1 MIDSRLQ
8 RQRFEYK
15 YITTELKAVAI
26 RQFLE
31 SYLDVDAYGATKP
44 DFSYPIHSIY
54 LDSESLTTYRDTLN
68 GNRNRYKLRVRYY
81 ENASTKPVYLEIKRR
96 MDKII
101 VKKRAI
107 VHRNAVDSIL
117 LGNAPRFEHLYDPT
131 PSQFEALQSF
141 CSLRSRLDAKP
152 KVHVHYYR
160 EAYQSD
166 ELSSVRVTLDRHVN
180 TSLVNHVDFSLN
192 LKCEI
197 MPFGDRVILELK
209 FTDRFP
215 RWFQDIVR
223 TFDLRNESA
232 AKYAAGLAIL
242 RHDEPAITGA
252 LE

>member
-15 YITTELKAVAI
+15 YITTEHKAVAI

-44 DFSYPIHSIY
+44 DFSYPVHSIY
-54 LDSESLTTYRDTLN
+54 LDSEQLSTYRDTLN
-68 GNRNRYKLRVRYY
+68 GNRNRFKLRVRYY

-107 VHRNAVDSIL
+107 VHRSSVDSIL
-117 LGNAPRFEHLYDPT
+117 LGNAPRFEHLYDPN
-131 PSQFEALQSF
+131 PFQFEALQTF
-141 CSLRSRLDAKP
+141 CELRSRLDAKP
-152 KVHVHYYR
+152 KVHVHYFR
-160 EAYQSD
+160 EAYQSED
-166 ELSSVRVTLDRHVN
+166 HSSIRVTFDRLVKTSQVN
-180 TSLVNHVDFSLN
+180 RVDFALDQSN
-192 LKCEI
+192 AVK
-197 MPFGDRVILELK
+197 PFGDKVILELK

-223 TFDLRNESA
+223 TYDLRNESA

-242 RHDEPAITGA
+242 RRDEPAITGA

>member
-15 YITTELKAVAI
+15 YVTTEQKAVAI

-31 SYLDVDAYGATKP
+31 SYLDVDAYGATQP

-54 LDSESLTTYRDTLN
+54 LDSDSLTTFRDTLN
-68 GNRNRYKLRVRYY
+68 GNRNRYKLRIRYY
-81 ENASTKPVYLEIKRR
+81 ENAGTKPVYLEIKRR

-101 VKKRAI
+101 AKKRAI
-107 VHRNAVDSIL
+107 VHRNSVESIL
-117 LGNAPRFEHLYDPT
+117 MGNAPKFEHLYDPT
-131 PSQFEALQSF
+131 PFQFEALQTF
-141 CSLRSRLDAKP
+141 CALRSRLDAKP

-160 EAYQSD
+160 EAYQS
-166 ELSSVRVTLDRHVN
+166 EENAAVRVTFDRHVR
-180 TSLVNHVDFSLN
+180 TSTVHNVDFSHELHDWVR
-192 LKCEI
+192 
-197 MPFGDRVILELK
+197 PFGDKVILELK

-242 RHDEPAITGA
+242 RRDEPAITGA

>member
-15 YITTELKAVAI
+15 YITTEHKAVAI

-31 SYLDVDAYGATKP
+31 SYLDVDAFGATMP

-54 LDSESLTTYRDTLN
+54 LDSNSLTTYRDTLN

-117 LGNAPRFEHLYDPT
+117 LGNAPRFEHLYDPN
-131 PSQFEALQSF
+131 PYQFEALQTF
-141 CSLRSRLDAKP
+141 CALRSRLHAKP
-152 KVHVHYYR
+152 KVHVYYFR
-160 EAYQSD
+160 EAYQSED
-166 ELSSVRVTLDRHVN
+166 NSSIRVTFDRHVK
-180 TSLVNHVDFSLN
+180 TSQVSRVDFALN
-192 LKCEI
+192 QHDPV
-197 MPFGDRVILELK
+197 MPFGEHVILELK

-242 RHDEPAITGA
+242 RRDEPAITGA

>member
-1 MIDSRLQ
+1 MIDSRLL

-15 YITTELKAVAI
+15 YITNEHKAVAI

-31 SYLDVDAYGATKP
+31 SYLDVDAYGATLP

-54 LDSESLTTYRDTLN
+54 FDSDSLATYRDTLN

-81 ENASTKPVYLEIKRR
+81 ENSSTKPVFLEIKRR

-117 LGNAPRFEHLYDPT
+117 LGNSPRFEHLYDPT
-131 PSQFEALQSF
+131 PFQFEALQNF
-141 CSLRSRLDAKP
+141 CALRSRLDAKP

-160 EAYQSD
+160 EAYQSED
-166 ELSSVRVTLDRHVN
+166 NSSVRVTFDRHVR
-180 TSLVNHVDFSLN
+180 TSTVSKVDFSLD
-192 LKCEI
+192 LHHEV
-197 MPFGDRVILELK
+197 MPFGDKVILELK